1 VSIDL
6 RRHAAGDLGTI
17 EGALLSVYGE
27 VHAADGIFH
36 STDRFAER
44 LASHAKA
51 PGWTAIIAYDD
62 DQPTAFTYAAP
73 LMTSRWWSAM
83 LTPLPLEYTAET
95 GTRTL
100 ALFELMVRLPWRG
113 TGLAARLHET
123 LLAGRAEE
131 RVTLLVDP
139 ANVKVKARYESWGYH
154 NVGPQ
159 QPFPDS
165 PRYATMVKTLNGAHA
180 GAARP

>member
-1 VSIDL
+1 MTIELHHYTAS
-6 RRHAAGDLGTI
+6 DLGTI
-17 EGALLSVYGE
+17 EGTLLSVYGE

-44 LASHAKA
+44 LTAHAKA
-51 PGWTAIIAYDD
+51 PGWTTIIAFDD
-62 DQPTAFTYAAP
+62 AQPAGFTYAAP
-73 LMTSRWWSAM
+73 LATSRWWSVM
-83 LTPLPLEYTAET
+83 LSPLSPEYTAET
-95 GTRTL
+95 GSRTL
-100 ALFELMVRLPWRG
+100 ALFELMVCVPWRG

-123 LLAGRAEE
+123 LLTGRVEE

-139 ANVKVKARYESWGYH
+139 ANVKVKALYESWGYH

-165 PRYATMVKTLNGAHA
+165 PRYATMVKPLPVT
-180 GAARP
+180 